1 MATYPPTIF
10 GYDNPKE
17 KDMAEQAQ
25 EMVVDATPKKTA
37 FMDKRSTHED
47 RIKKDEE
54 ELELLKKQA
63 QGEPEEPVTEEKAE
77 DEEKPK
83 NAEERT
89 FKKRYGDL
97 RRHSQEKEK
106 QFQKQLDDLKAQLEK
121 ATKKEIK
128 LPKTE
133 AEIEEWAKE
142 YPDVAGIVE
151 TIAIKKAKEQ
161 SDALEQR
168 IKEIDELNA
177 RTTKERAEVELLRI
191 HPDFAEIRESDD
203 FHEWA
208 DEQPKWVQDAL
219 YENSEDA
226 RSAARAIDLYKSDRN
241 IGKKEKVN
249 SNKEAAKAVS
259 TKTQKTV
266 PDAENKNSVIRE
278 SDVQRMSAD
287 EYDANSDTIMEA
299 IRSGNF
305 VYDIS
310 GSAR

>member
-1 MATYPPTIF
+1 
-10 GYDNPKE
+10 
-17 KDMAEQAQ
+17 MAEQAQ
-25 EMVVDATPKKTA
+25 EMVVDATPTKTA
-37 FMDKRSTHED
+37 FVAKPSTHED
-47 RIKKDEE
+47 RIKKDEQ
-54 ELELLKKQA
+54 ELEELKKQA
-63 QGEPEEPVTEEKAE
+63 QGETQETVEDTKTEEEEEPKS
-77 DEEKPK
+77 
-83 NAEERT
+83 AEERT

-97 RRHSQEKEK
+97 RRHSQEKERE
-106 QFQKQLDDLKAQLEK
+106 FQKQLDSLKEQLEK

-161 SDALEQR
+161 SDSLEKK

-177 RTTKERAEVELLRI
+177 KTAKERAEVELLKI
-191 HPDFAEIRESDD
+191 HPDFADIRESDD

-241 IGKKEKVN
+241 IGTKEKVD
-249 SNKEAAKAVS
+249 SGKEAAKAVA
-259 TKTQKTV
+259 TKTKKSM
-266 PDAENKNSVIRE
+266 PDTTGKNNMIKE

-287 EYDANSDTIMEA
+287 EYEKNSDTIMEA
-299 IRSGNF
+299 IRAGNF
-305 VYDIS
+305 VYDVS

>member
-1 MATYPPTIF
+1 
-10 GYDNPKE
+10 
-17 KDMAEQAQ
+17 MAEQAQ
-25 EMVVDATPKKTA
+25 EMVVDATPKTTA
-37 FMDKRSTHED
+37 FMNKRSTHEE
-47 RIKKDEE
+47 RIKKDEQ
-54 ELELLKKQA
+54 ELEELKKQV
-63 QGEPEEPVTEEKAE
+63 QGETTETVTEEKAE
-77 DEEKPK
+77 DEEEPK

-208 DEQPKWVQDAL
+208 EEQPKWVQDAL

-226 RSAARAIDLYKSDRN
+226 RSAARAIDLYKADRN
-241 IGKKEKVN
+241 IGRKEKSN
-249 SNKEAAKAVS
+249 SSKEAAKAVS
-259 TKTQKTV
+259 TKTQKTI

-278 SDVQRMSAD
+278 SEVQRMTAD
-287 EYDANSDTIMEA
+287 EYDANSDIIMEA

-305 VYDIS
+305 IYDIS

>member
-1 MATYPPTIF
+1 M
-10 GYDNPKE
+10 
-17 KDMAEQAQ
+17 EQAQ

-37 FMDKRSTHED
+37 FMNKRSTHED

-63 QGEPEEPVTEEKAE
+63 QGETETQEPVPTEEKAE
-77 DEEKPK
+77 DEEEPK

-106 QFQKQLDDLKAQLEK
+106 QFQKQLEDLKSQLEQ

-133 AEIEEWAKE
+133 AEIETWAKD
-142 YPDVAGIVE
+142 YPDVAAIIE

-177 RTTKERAEVELLRI
+177 RTSKEKAEVELLRI

-226 RSAARAIDLYKSDRN
+226 RSAARAIDLYKADRN
-241 IGKKEKVN
+241 IGTKEKVN
-249 SNKEAAKAVS
+249 NSKEAAKAVS

-278 SDVQRMSAD
+278 SEVQRMSAD

-305 VYDIS
+305 VYDVS

>member
-1 MATYPPTIF
+1 
-10 GYDNPKE
+10 
-17 KDMAEQAQ
+17 MAEQAQ

-37 FMDKRSTHED
+37 FMDKRSTHAD

-63 QGEPEEPVTEEKAE
+63 QGETEESVTEEKAE
-77 DEEKPK
+77 NEEEPK

-106 QFQKQLDDLKAQLEK
+106 QFQKQLDELKAQLEK
-121 ATKKEIK
+121 STKKEIK

-161 SDALEQR
+161 SDALEKR

-177 RTTKERAEVELLRI
+177 QTTKERAEVELLRI

-226 RSAARAIDLYKSDRN
+226 RSAARAIDLYKADRN
-241 IGKKEKVN
+241 IGRKEKVN
-249 SNKEAAKAVS
+249 NSKEAAKAVS

-278 SDVQRMSAD
+278 SEVQRMTAD
-287 EYDANSDTIMEA
+287 EYDANSDVIMEA

-305 VYDIS
+305 IYDIS

>member
-1 MATYPPTIF
+1 M
-10 GYDNPKE
+10 
-17 KDMAEQAQ
+17 
-25 EMVVDATPKKTA
+25 
-37 FMDKRSTHED
+37 
-47 RIKKDEE
+47 
-54 ELELLKKQA
+54 
-63 QGEPEEPVTEEKAE
+63 
-77 DEEKPK
+77 
-83 NAEERT
+83 
-89 FKKRYGDL
+89 

-106 QFQKQLDDLKAQLEK
+106 EFQKQLDELKAQLEK

-133 AEIEEWAKE
+133 AEIETWAKD
-142 YPDVAGIVE
+142 YPDVAAIIE

-177 RTTKERAEVELLRI
+177 QTSKEKAEVELLRI

-226 RSAARAIDLYKSDRN
+226 RSAARAIDLYKVDRN
-241 IGKKEKVN
+241 IGTKEKVN
-249 SNKEAAKAVS
+249 SSKEAAKAVS
-259 TKTQKTV
+259 TKNQKTI
-266 PDAENKNSVIRE
+266 PDAESKNSMIKE
-278 SDVQRMSAD
+278 SDIQKMTAD
-287 EYDANSDTIMEA
+287 EYEANSDTIMEA
-299 IRSGNF
+299 IRAGNF
-305 VYDIS
+305 IYDVS

>member
-1 MATYPPTIF
+1 
-10 GYDNPKE
+10 
-17 KDMAEQAQ
+17 MAEQAQ

-63 QGEPEEPVTEEKAE
+63 EGETEEPVTEEKAE

-83 NAEERT
+83 NAEEKT

-106 QFQKQLDDLKAQLEK
+106 EFQKQLDELKVQLEK

-133 AEIEEWAKE
+133 AEIETWAKD
-142 YPDVAGIVE
+142 YPDVAAIIE

-177 RTTKERAEVELLRI
+177 QTSKEKAEVELLRI

-226 RSAARAIDLYKSDRN
+226 RSAARAIDLYKVDRN
-241 IGKKEKVN
+241 IGTKEKVN
-249 SNKEAAKAVS
+249 SSKEAAKAVS
-259 TKTQKTV
+259 TKNQKTI
-266 PDAENKNSVIRE
+266 PDAESKNSMIKE
-278 SDVQRMSAD
+278 SDIQKMTAD
-287 EYDANSDTIMEA
+287 EYEANSDTIMEA
-299 IRSGNF
+299 IRAGNF
-305 VYDIS
+305 IYDVS

>member
-1 MATYPPTIF
+1 
-10 GYDNPKE
+10 
-17 KDMAEQAQ
+17 MAEQAQ

-54 ELELLKKQA
+54 ELEFLKKQA
-63 QGEPEEPVTEEKAE
+63 QGEAETEESIPAEEKAE

-83 NAEERT
+83 NAEEKT

-106 QFQKQLDDLKAQLEK
+106 QFQKQLDDLKSQLEK

-133 AEIEEWAKE
+133 AEIETWAKD
-142 YPDVAGIVE
+142 YPDVAAIIE

-177 RTTKERAEVELLRI
+177 QTSKEKAEVELLRI

-241 IGKKEKVN
+241 IGKEEK
-249 SNKEAAKAVS
+249 SDSSKEAAKAVS
-259 TKTQKTV
+259 TKTQKTI

-287 EYDANSDTIMEA
+287 EYDKNSDTIMEA

>member
-1 MATYPPTIF
+1 
-10 GYDNPKE
+10 
-17 KDMAEQAQ
+17 MAEQAQ

-37 FMDKRSTHED
+37 FMDKRSTHAD
-47 RIKKDEE
+47 RIKKD
-54 ELELLKKQA
+54 
-63 QGEPEEPVTEEKAE
+63 VTEEKAE
-77 DEEKPK
+77 SEEEPK
-83 NAEERT
+83 NAEEKT

-161 SDALEQR
+161 SDALELR

-241 IGKKEKVN
+241 IGKKEKVD
-249 SNKEAAKAVS
+249 SSKEAAKAVS

-266 PDAENKNSVIRE
+266 PDTENKNSVIRE

-305 VYDIS
+305 IYDIS

>member
-1 MATYPPTIF
+1 
-10 GYDNPKE
+10 
-17 KDMAEQAQ
+17 MAEQAQ

-63 QGEPEEPVTEEKAE
+63 EGETEEPVTEEKAE

-83 NAEERT
+83 NAEEKT

-106 QFQKQLDDLKAQLEK
+106 EFQKQLDELKGQLEK

-133 AEIEEWAKE
+133 AEIETWAKD
-142 YPDVAGIVE
+142 YPDVAAIIE

-168 IKEIDELNA
+168 IKELDELNA
-177 RTTKERAEVELLRI
+177 QTSKEKAEVELLRI

-226 RSAARAIDLYKSDRN
+226 RSAARAIDLYKGDRN
-241 IGKKEKVN
+241 IGTKEKNN
-249 SNKEAAKAVS
+249 SSKEAAKAVS

-266 PDAENKNSVIRE
+266 PDAESKNSMIKE
-278 SDVQRMSAD
+278 SDIQKMTAD
-287 EYDANSDTIMEA
+287 EYEANSDTIMEA
-299 IRSGNF
+299 IRAGNF
-305 VYDIS
+305 IYDVS

>member
-1 MATYPPTIF
+1 
-10 GYDNPKE
+10 
-17 KDMAEQAQ
+17 MAEQAQ

-37 FMDKRSTHED
+37 FMDKRSTHEE

-63 QGEPEEPVTEEKAE
+63 EGETEEPVTEEKAE

-161 SDALEQR
+161 SDALELR

-241 IGKKEKVN
+241 IGKKEKVD
-249 SNKEAAKAVS
+249 SSKEAAKAVS

-266 PDAENKNSVIRE
+266 PDTENKNSVIRE

-287 EYDANSDTIMEA
+287 EYDKNSDTIMEA

>member
-1 MATYPPTIF
+1 
-10 GYDNPKE
+10 
-17 KDMAEQAQ
+17 MAEQAQ

-37 FMDKRSTHED
+37 FMNKRSTHAE

-54 ELELLKKQA
+54 ELEQLKKQA
-63 QGEPEEPVTEEKAE
+63 LGETEEPVKEEKKAEETEE
-77 DEEKPK
+77 PK
-83 NAEERT
+83 NAEEKT

-97 RRHSQEKEK
+97 RRHSQEKERE
-106 QFQKQLDDLKAQLEK
+106 FQKQLDDLKAQLEK

-128 LPKTE
+128 LPKSE
-133 AEIEEWAKE
+133 EEIEEWAKE
-142 YPDVAGIVE
+142 YPDVAAIVE
-151 TIAIKKAKEQ
+151 TIATKKAREQ
-161 SDALEQR
+161 SESINQKLQQ
-168 IKEIDELNA
+168 IDELNA
-177 RTTKERAEVELLRI
+177 KTAKERAEVELLKI

-226 RSAARAIDLYKSDRN
+226 RSAARAIDLYKSDRG
-241 IGKKEKVN
+241 IGKTDKSK
-249 SNKEAAKAVS
+249 SGKSAATEVKAKNTRS
-259 TKTQKTV
+259 V
-266 PDAENKNSVIRE
+266 PDAENKSNKILE
-278 SDVQRMSAD
+278 SQVQRMSAD
-287 EYDANSDTIMEA
+287 EYEKNSDMIMEA

>member
-1 MATYPPTIF
+1 
-10 GYDNPKE
+10 
-17 KDMAEQAQ
+17 MAEQAQ

-37 FMDKRSTHED
+37 FMNKRSTHED

-54 ELELLKKQA
+54 ELEQLKKEVI
-63 QGEPEEPVTEEKAE
+63 GETEEPAKEIEEETAE
-77 DEEKPK
+77 DKEEPK

-106 QFQKQLDDLKAQLEK
+106 EFQKQLDDLKGQLEK

-133 AEIEEWAKE
+133 EEIEEWAKE

-161 SDALEQR
+161 SDALEKS
-168 IKEIDELNA
+168 IKQIDELNA
-177 RTTKERAEVELLRI
+177 KTAKERAEVELLKI
-191 HPDFAEIRESDD
+191 HPDFSEIRESDD

-208 DEQPKWVQDAL
+208 EEQPKWVQDAL

-226 RSAARAIDLYKSDRN
+226 RSAARAIDLYKSDRG
-241 IGKKEKVN
+241 IGKKDTSKSSKSAASEVKAKNTRSVPDVEGK
-249 SNKEAAKAVS
+249 SNKILESQV
-259 TKTQKTV
+259 QK
-266 PDAENKNSVIRE
+266 
-278 SDVQRMSAD
+278 MSAD
-287 EYDANSDTIMEA
+287 EYEKNSDVIMES

>member
-1 MATYPPTIF
+1 
-10 GYDNPKE
+10 
-17 KDMAEQAQ
+17 MAEQAQ
-25 EMVVDATPKKTA
+25 EMVVDATPEKKA
-37 FMDKRSTHED
+37 FLAKRSTHEE

-54 ELELLKKQA
+54 ELEFLKKQA
-63 QGEPEEPVTEEKAE
+63 QGEAETEEPVPAEEKAE

-83 NAEERT
+83 NAEEKT

-106 QFQKQLDDLKAQLEK
+106 QFQKQLDDLKSQLEK

-133 AEIEEWAKE
+133 AEIETWAKD
-142 YPDVAGIVE
+142 YPDVAAIIE

-177 RTTKERAEVELLRI
+177 QTSKEKAEVELLRI

-241 IGKKEKVN
+241 IGKEEKNN
-249 SNKEAAKAVS
+249 SSKEAAKAVS
-259 TKTQKTV
+259 TKTQKTI

-278 SDVQRMSAD
+278 SEVQRMTAD
-287 EYDANSDTIMEA
+287 EYDKNSDTIMEA

>member
-1 MATYPPTIF
+1 
-10 GYDNPKE
+10 
-17 KDMAEQAQ
+17 MAEQAQ

-37 FMDKRSTHED
+37 FMDKRSTHAD

-63 QGEPEEPVTEEKAE
+63 EGETEEPVTEEKAE

-106 QFQKQLDDLKAQLEK
+106 QFQKQLDDLKSQLEK

-161 SDALEQR
+161 SDALEKR

-177 RTTKERAEVELLRI
+177 QTTKV
-191 HPDFAEIRESDD
+191 DG
-203 FHEWA
+203 
-208 DEQPKWVQDAL
+208 
-219 YENSEDA
+219 
-226 RSAARAIDLYKSDRN
+226 RSKR
-241 IGKKEKVN
+241 
-249 SNKEAAKAVS
+249 
-259 TKTQKTV
+259 
-266 PDAENKNSVIRE
+266 
-278 SDVQRMSAD
+278 
-287 EYDANSDTIMEA
+287 
-299 IRSGNF
+299 
-305 VYDIS
+305 
-310 GSAR
+310 